1 MKFDLSSLFGKKTKR
16 TPAGDNGAADEVPDP
31 TPLIL
36 TLPPADPTVD
46 MVDRYWLVPPFS
58 YANIFRRDPITLQYE
73 IVEPRITSKELVVL
87 EETFEQLRATLIYDT
102 ARKRGE
108 LGLDT
113 DLIKKVIRSFYPE
126 IADDRMELLVYYLRR
141 NFLGYGKLD
150 PLMNDDRIED
160 ITCNGP
166 GLPVFLYHR
175 RYASIQTNCTFD
187 GEDLNKFVLK
197 LAQKADKQ
205 LSLSTPLIDASL
217 PEGSRAQITY
227 SDIVSSRGSSFTIR
241 KFRAEPMTPVSLIE
255 NDTYDADLMAH
266 IWLAVENRKSM
277 VISGG
282 TASGK
287 TSTMNAISFF
297 IPPVAKIVS
306 IEDTRE
312 IQLPH
317 VNWLPM
323 RTRESANVSG
333 TGNVGMFHLLKAAL
347 RQRPE
352 YIIVGEV
359 RGEEAQTL
367 FQAMNTG
374 HTTYSTVHAGN
385 VQETVNRLTHEPINV
400 PVAMFNALDLVLVQS
415 LLYDGGRGFR
425 RCLSL
430 NEIRVVDDEI
440 RWEPLFT
447 WDHRTDRFVRVYE
460 RSSVLDE
467 IAYRNGWSNEQ
478 LEAAITVRRDAL
490 VDTVQRG
497 ASTSSMVGQMI
508 QEMMVQEQQ

>member
-1 MKFDLSSLFGKKTKR
+1 MRFDLSSLFGKKVKEA
-16 TPAGDNGAADEVPDP
+16 PAGDNGTADEVPDP

-36 TLPPADPTVD
+36 DLPPAEPGVD

-73 IVEPRITSKELVVL
+73 IVEPGVTQKELIVL
-87 EETFEQLRATLIYDT
+87 EETFDRLRATLIYDT

-113 DLIKKVIRSFYPE
+113 DYLRKVIRSFDPE
-126 IADDRMELLVYYLRR
+126 MPDDRVEVLMYYLRR

-166 GLPVFLYHR
+166 GIPVFLYHR
-175 RYASIQTNCTFD
+175 RYASVQTNCVFD

-205 LSLSTPLIDASL
+205 LSLSTPLIDAAL
-217 PEGSRAQITY
+217 PGGSRAQVTY
-227 SDIVSSRGSSFTIR
+227 SDIISSRGSSFTIR

-255 NDTYDADLMAH
+255 NSTYDADLMAH

-277 VISGG
+277 VVSGG

-323 RTRESANVSG
+323 RTRESANASG

-400 PVAMFNALDLVLVQS
+400 PVAMFNALDLILVQS

-430 NEIRVVDDEI
+430 NEVRVVGDEI

-460 RSSVLDE
+460 RSAVFDG
-467 IAYRNGWSNEQ
+467 IAYRNGWSREQ
-478 LEAAITVRRDAL
+478 LDAAIAVRRDAL
-490 VDTVQRG
+490 METARRG
-497 ASTSSMVGQMI
+497 PASPAAVGQMI
-508 QEMMVQEQQ
+508 QEMMVQERQ